1 MRATD
6 GTHDAHDNGLIATL
20 RPTSLVPGANRL
32 TLDVKVAECGEI
44 RYTPAGIPALECV
57 LKHASVQPE
66 AGGNRKVD
74 CELAAVAFGAL
85 AIALA
90 KVSTGTALR
99 CKGFLARRYRTG
111 ITVALHVAEF
121 ETLDNALEGN

>member
-1 MRATD
+1 
-6 GTHDAHDNGLIATL
+6 
-20 RPTSLVPGANRL
+20 VPGANRL
-32 TLDVKVAECGEI
+32 TLDATLAESGDI

-74 CELAAVAFGAL
+74 CELAAVVFGEP
-85 AIALA
+85 AIAMA
-90 KVSTGTALR
+90 RVPAGTAVR

-111 ITVALHVAEF
+111 ITVALHVNEF
-121 ETLDNALEGN
+121 VTLDNALEGN